1 VQNVASYSVLIKP
14 SAAKELETVPRTDR
28 LRIIQKI
35 RALAGS
41 PRPIGCEKLSGREQ
55 YRLRQG
61 RYRIVYSISD
71 PEQTV
76 LVVKIGHRK
85 EVYR

>member
-1 VQNVASYSVLIKP
+1 MASYSVLIKP
-14 SAAKELETVPRTDR
+14 SAAKELEELPRKGR
-28 LRIIQKI
+28 LRITRKI
-35 RALAGS
+35 RSLTGN
-41 PRPIGCEKLSGREQ
+41 PRPGGCEKLSGLEQ

-71 PEQTV
+71 LEQTV

>member
-1 VQNVASYSVLIKP
+1 MASCSVLIKP
-14 SAAKELETVPRTDR
+14 SAAKELEAIPRKDR
-28 LRIIQKI
+28 LRIVTRI
-35 RALAGS
+35 RALADN

-61 RYRIVYSISD
+61 RYRIVYSVSD

-76 LVVKIGHRK
+76 LIVKIAHRK
-85 EVYR
+85 EAYHGR